1 VALETETGRQ
11 VAILVDDEPDLLESC
26 ARILEGE
33 GYRCVTTTDGSQ
45 VAELVRTHNPSVV
58 VTDFRMPG
66 RNGMEVLQDIHSAF
80 PEVPV
85 IMVSAYATIDGVVQA
100 VKLGAFDY
108 LVKPFT
114 ADQLTITVRRAT
126 ERFRLQRENETL
138 KKKLKDD
145 YFNHFFVG
153 KHPKFLKC
161 VEIIQKVADSESNV
175 LIHGETGSGKELA
188 ARAIHIHSKRAGGPF
203 IAINCST
210 LTQETLEASSVVNPA
225 KGVLEAAGG
234 GTLYLEQVEELDQAL
249 QARLLRILQEKRIPR
264 RGEWDWTSTDIRLVA
279 STSVD
284 LHSMSLQKEFR
295 ENLYYCLNVINI
307 VMPPLRDRKED
318 IGILCDLF
326 LKRIAE
332 RKGLPKINLDPGA
345 LERLLEYYW
354 PGNVR
359 ELMSVME
366 TAVPFSDSKTITLRD
381 LPEEIRNHNSLQ
393 GLTFK
398 EAKKRWMDQFEKL
411 YLENLLIDNNGNIS
425 KASEEAGIARMSLYR
440 MLERTGLKE
449 FAPNAKSAEQKQE
462 TRDRQRQKQDG

>member
-1 VALETETGRQ
+1 MTPETGIDRE
-11 VAILVDDEPDLLESC
+11 VVLLVDDEPDLLESC
-26 ARILEGE
+26 ARILEGD
-33 GYRCVTTTDGSQ
+33 GYKCVTTTDGTA
-45 VAELVRTHNPSVV
+45 VCELARAHNASVV

-66 RNGMEVLQDIHSAF
+66 RNGMEVLQDVHEAF
-80 PEVPV
+80 PDTPV

-114 ADQLTITVRRAT
+114 ADQLSITVRRAI
-126 ERFRLQRENETL
+126 ERFRLRAENATL

-175 LIHGETGSGKELA
+175 LIYGETGSGKEMA
-188 ARAIHIHSKRAGGPF
+188 ARAIHIHSKRSGGPF
-203 IAINCST
+203 ITVNCST
-210 LTQETLEASSVVNPA
+210 LTQETLEASSAVDPA
-225 KGVLEAAGG
+225 KGVFEAAAG
-234 GTLYLEQVEELDQAL
+234 GTLYLEQVEELDQPT
-249 QARLLRILQEKRIPR
+249 QARLLRILQERRTPR
-264 RGEWDWTSTDIRLVA
+264 RGEWDWIPIDVRLVA
-279 STSVD
+279 STSSD
-284 LHSMSLQKEFR
+284 LHAMSLHKEFR
-295 ENLYYCLNVINI
+295 ENLYYCLNVVNI
-307 VMPPLRDRKED
+307 AMPPLRERKED

-326 LKRIAE
+326 LRRIAE
-332 RKGLPKINLDPGA
+332 RKGLPKISLGPDA
-345 LERLLEYYW
+345 LERLVEYYW

-359 ELMSVME
+359 ELMNVME
-366 TAVPFSDSKTITLRD
+366 TAVPFSDAKVVTLRD
-381 LPEEIRNHNSLQ
+381 LPDEIRNHNSLQ
-393 GLTFK
+393 GLSFK

-462 TRDRQRQKQDG
+462 TRDKQRARQDD

>member
-1 VALETETGRQ
+1 M
-11 VAILVDDEPDLLESC
+11 VDDEPDLLESC

-33 GYRCVTTTDGSQ
+33 GYRCVTTTDGSR
-45 VAELVRTHNPSVV
+45 VAELVRTHGPSVV

-66 RNGMEVLQDIHSAF
+66 RNGMEVLHDIHSAF

-108 LVKPFT
+108 LVKPFS
-114 ADQLTITVRRAT
+114 ADQLSITVRRAS

-161 VEIIQKVADSESNV
+161 VEIIQKVADAESNV

-188 ARAIHIHSKRAGGPF
+188 ARAIHIHSRRAGGPF
-203 IAINCST
+203 IVVGCST
-210 LTQETLEASSVVNPA
+210 LTRETLEASSAVDPA
-225 KGVLEAAGG
+225 KGVFEAAEG
-234 GTLYLEQVEELDQAL
+234 GTLYLEQVEELDQSM
-249 QARLLRILQEKRIPR
+249 QARLLRILQERRTPR
-264 RGEWDWTSTDIRLVA
+264 RGEWDWTSIDVRLVA

-284 LHSMSLQKEFR
+284 LHSMSLQKGFR
-295 ENLYYCLNVINI
+295 ENLYYCLNVVNI
-307 VMPPLRDRKED
+307 SMPSLRERKED

-332 RKGLPKINLDPGA
+332 RKGLPKIDLGPDA
-345 LERLLEYYW
+345 LERLVEYHW

-359 ELMSVME
+359 ELMNVME
-366 TAVPFSDSKTITLRD
+366 TAVPFSDNKVITLRD
-381 LPEEIRNHNSLQ
+381 LPEEIRSYNSLQ
-393 GLTFK
+393 GLSFK

-449 FAPNAKSAEQKQE
+449 FAPHVKSAGQKQE
-462 TRDRQRQKQDG
+462 TRDRQRPEPDA

>member
-1 VALETETGRQ
+1 
-11 VAILVDDEPDLLESC
+11 
-26 ARILEGE
+26 
-33 GYRCVTTTDGSQ
+33 VTTTDGNQAS
-45 VAELVRTHNPSVV
+45 ELVRTHNASVV

-66 RNGMEVLQDIHSAF
+66 MNGMEVLADIHQAF

-108 LVKPFT
+108 LVKPFS
-114 ADQLTITVRRAT
+114 ADQLVITVRRAT
-126 ERFRLQRENETL
+126 ERFRLQMENTTL

-175 LIHGETGSGKELA
+175 LIYGETGSGKEMA

-203 IAINCST
+203 IAVNCST
-210 LTQETLEASSVVNPA
+210 LTQETLEASSAVNPA
-225 KGVLEAAGG
+225 KGVFEAADG

-249 QARLLRILQEKRIPR
+249 QARLLRILQERRTQR
-264 RGEWDWTSTDIRLVA
+264 RGEWDWAPIDVRLVA

-284 LHSMSLQKEFR
+284 LHAMSLQKEFR
-295 ENLYYCLNVINI
+295 ENLYYCLNVVNI
-307 VMPPLRDRKED
+307 AMPPLRDRKED

-332 RKGLPKINLDPGA
+332 RKGLPKISLSPDA
-345 LERLLEYYW
+345 LERLVEYYW

-359 ELMSVME
+359 ELMNVID
-366 TAVPFSDSKTITLRD
+366 TAVPFSDNRLITIRD
-381 LPEEIRNHNSLQ
+381 LPEEIRNHNSLH
-393 GLTFK
+393 GLSFK

-449 FAPNAKSAEQKQE
+449 FAPNVKSAEQKQE
-462 TRDRQRQKQDG
+462 TRDKQRPKQDD